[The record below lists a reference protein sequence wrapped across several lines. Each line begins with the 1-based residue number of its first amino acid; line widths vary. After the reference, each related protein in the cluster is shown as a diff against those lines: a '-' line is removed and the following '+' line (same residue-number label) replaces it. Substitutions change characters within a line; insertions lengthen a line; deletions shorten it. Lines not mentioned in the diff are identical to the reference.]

1 MTRNETGAADPRG
14 SFTLTEVI
22 VSALLMLI
30 VIWALLS
37 AFISASRSDALAQD
51 YLVAQQIA
59 RSEAERLWTN
69 SYSNIVSVT
78 NLTLSN
84 PPLESLEGRIS
95 RNVIASTSNYKDI
108 SIIVE
113 WTAPVSSRRQALTN
127 YMTICDTN

>member
-84 PPLESLEGRIS
+84 TPLESLEGRIS